1 MKINYLM
8 KFSNL
13 LVVIP
18 FCFIFNTGQLVSQ
31 TIKVSSLGFNPDD
44 STKAITDAIN
54 SDFDTIIFDK
64 QKSDWITKPITLKS
78 ISNKTIIFEEGVCLR
93 AKSGA
98 FNSMDNRLFELRN
111 AKDVNIIGYGAT
123 FMMEKAEYDRGEWR
137 HAISLRKC
145 NNITI
150 KGLTIKDSGGDGIYI
165 AGLEKGSYSENILIE
180 DVKSINNRR
189 QGMSIISA
197 QNLLVKNSSFN
208 FTNGTLP
215 EAGVDIEPNNPEDR
229 IVNVRF
235 EKCSFVK
242 NNHAGILLAL
252 NKLDSSSV
260 NVSIEFYDCYLSMNH
275 HPDNKY
281 VASEIVISANTANPV
296 KGNILFEEC
305 FVDGSKWGLFYSRK
319 QSNAFHVTF
328 KNCAAKNICQNNSMA
343 PIYLEVPDYYKTY
356 GSLGGYTFDNLLLEY
371 KTDLPFLFVQG
382 SRLNTLKNLEDI
394 NGNITVIGKIKN
406 DFFYNNYNPKNNINV
421 KMNYTLIRE

>member
-1 MKINYLM
+1 M

-13 LVVIP
+13 LVIIP
-18 FCFIFNTGQLVSQ
+18 FCLIFNTEQLVSQ
-31 TIKVSSLGFNPDD
+31 TVKVSSFGFYPED
-44 STKAITDAIN
+44 SSKAIIDAIHSN
-54 SDFDTIIFDK
+54 SDTIIFDK
-64 QKSDWITKPITLKS
+64 QKSDWITKPITLKN
-78 ISNKTIIFEEGVCLR
+78 IRNKTIIFEEGVCLR

-98 FNSMDNRLFELRN
+98 FNRNNNKLFEMIN

-123 FMMEKAEYDRGEWR
+123 FIMEKAEYNHGEWR

-145 NNITI
+145 NNIAI
-150 KGLTIKDSGGDGIYI
+150 KGLTIRDSGGDGIYI
-165 AGLEKGSYSENILIE
+165 AGMEKGSYSENILIE

-197 QNLLVKNSSFN
+197 QNLLVRNSSFN
-208 FTNGTLP
+208 STNGTLP
-215 EAGVDIEPNNPEDR
+215 EAGVDIEPNNPQDR

-235 EKCSFVK
+235 EKCSFAE

-252 NKLDSSSV
+252 TKLDNTSV
-260 NVSIEFYDCYLSMNH
+260 NVNIEFYDCYLSMNH

-281 VASEIVISANTANPV
+281 VASEIVISANAANPV
-296 KGNILFEEC
+296 KGNVLFEEC
-305 FVDGSKWGLFYSRK
+305 FIDGSKWGLLYSRK

-356 GSLGGYTFDNLLLEY
+356 GALGGYTFDNLLLEY
-371 KTDLPFLFVQG
+371 KVDLPFLFVQG
-382 SRLNTLKNLEDI
+382 SKLNTLKNVEDI
-394 NGNITVIGKIKN
+394 NGSITVIGNIKK

-421 KMNYTLIRE
+421 KMEYTLLRE